1 MRHFRLLFLFIIG
14 ALLVPHSIMAATFT
28 VGTCASP
35 SYPTI
40 SAAVAAATAGSIVKV
55 CPGTYPEQVVI
66 STSLTLEGITSGNAS
81 RAVITVPGSG
91 FPMTVTSTI
100 PDFAGKTVT
109 PQVLVTVPGVNISNI
124 TVDGTGA
131 SVSTNVFAGIMY
143 ESGSSGIVKGVS
155 TRNQISTGSYGAGIW
170 AENGNPSAESV
181 TIENSSVHD
190 MGDYGI
196 ILGSSQNPPSLT
208 VTILKNDV
216 ASSFGGIGNNG
227 ANAIIT
233 SNLVTLVT
241 GGSYG
246 IVMDG
251 YRSSTTGSIT
261 SNTVSNANIAAIYD
275 SAQTSISIKSNLL
288 WNSANVGIGINA
300 VNATIELN
308 TITKA
313 SVGIEFSCS
322 KGPNTVK
329 SNTISD
335 VTTGLDQVPLSVV
348 SANTYDNVDIL
359 RTSTCGFAPTTAPP
373 SPLLRN

>member
-1 MRHFRLLFLFIIG
+1 MNKFGIF
-14 ALLVPHSIMAATFT
+14 V
-28 VGTCASP
+28 ASN
-35 SYPTI
+35 
-40 SAAVAAATAGSIVKV
+40 
-55 CPGTYPEQVVI
+55 QV
-66 STSLTLEGITSGNAS
+66 
-81 RAVITVPGSG
+81 
-91 FPMTVTSTI
+91 
-100 PDFAGKTVT
+100 
-109 PQVLVTVPGVNISNI
+109 
-124 TVDGTGA
+124 
-131 SVSTNVFAGIMY
+131 
-143 ESGSSGIVKGVS
+143 
-155 TRNQISTGSYGAGIW
+155 
-170 AENGNPSAESV
+170 
-181 TIENSSVHD
+181 
-190 MGDYGI
+190 
-196 ILGSSQNPPSLT
+196 PPSLT
-208 VTILKNDV
+208 ATILKNDV
-216 ASSFGGIGNNG
+216 ASSYVGIYNFS
-227 ANAIIT
+227 ANATIT
-233 SNLVTLVT
+233 SNLVT
-241 GGSYG
+241 GGQYG
-246 IVMDG
+246 IAMG
-251 YRSSTTGSIT
+251 FGSIGSVT